1 MPDGLF
7 GLLTMM
13 ARVRGVTAA
22 AIWSND
28 GIEACRAAGVT
39 TTGTARHIFTISG

>member
-22 AIWSND
+22 AIRSND
-28 GIEACRAAGVT
+28 GIRVPAGGVT